1 MLEFNNYYIKE
12 QENLTGLFANI
23 FNYRGYIQ
31 KTKKSH
37 PMGETFILIQKHQYK
52 VDNTYQL

>member
-23 FNYRGYIQ
+23 FVIIEDIY
-31 KTKKSH
+31 KTKV
-37 PMGETFILIQKHQYK
+37 PQWARLLF
-52 VDNTYQL
+52 

>member
-23 FNYRGYIQ
+23 FVIIEDIYKKQ
-31 KTKKSH
+31 KVPPNGRDFYSNSKA
-37 PMGETFILIQKHQYK
+37 P
-52 VDNTYQL
+52 V

>member
-23 FNYRGYIQ
+23 FVIIEDIYKN
-31 KTKKSH
+31 KKVPPNGRDFYSNSKA
-37 PMGETFILIQKHQYK
+37 P
-52 VDNTYQL
+52 V

>member
-23 FNYRGYIQ
+23 FVISIKNTQILYLRIFI
-31 KTKKSH
+31 
-37 PMGETFILIQKHQYK
+37 ETH
-52 VDNTYQL
+52 